1 MTGGI
6 IVNKEHD
13 NSRLEELM
21 NRRLELVKAEDKEAI
36 TANVEEIF
44 MEIMDHALLVTAIKM
59 TKPPKTLPNG
69 EQAIAD
75 GTGISFY
82 MLAAND
88 GEHYLPMFTKRAEM
102 EKWKSDTERNT
113 VLMGFDNMSMIVET
127 NPNCAGIV
135 VNPFGQNFVIPRRF
149 VEDMKERR
157 DMLRDGQTNSVLTA
171 DTPCELYALSPYPM
185 EMSSALVETAKG
197 TGAIDALWL
206 RGVKLEG
213 KDGYLLLVDFNG
225 DRNVV
230 FSRLG
235 QAARPF
241 LQKMPLHIIDAKS
254 GFGANAV
261 NNVMPFYT
269 RS

>member
-13 NSRLEELM
+13 NSKLEELM
-21 NRRLELVKAEDKEAI
+21 NRRLELVKAEDTEAI
-36 TANVEEIF
+36 TANIEEIF
-44 MEIMDHALLVTAIKM
+44 MEIMDRALLVTAIKM
-59 TKPPKTLPNG
+59 SQPPKTLPSG
-69 EQAIAD
+69 DQVIAE

-82 MLAAND
+82 MLTAND
-88 GEHYLPMFTKRAEM
+88 GNHYLPMFTKRADM
-102 EKWKSDTERNT
+102 EKWGGDSERNT
-113 VLMGFDNMSMIVET
+113 VLMGFDNMSMVVET
-127 NPNCAGIV
+127 NANCAGIV
-135 VNPFGQNFVIPRRF
+135 VNPFGQNLVIPRRF

-185 EMSSALVETAKG
+185 EMSNALTETAKS

-206 RGVKLEG
+206 RGVKLDG
-213 KDGYLLLVDFNG
+213 QDGYLLLVDFNG

-241 LQKMPLHIIDAKS
+241 LKKMPLHIVDAKS

>member
-1 MTGGI
+1 MFENIRINMDT
-6 IVNKEHD
+6 D

-21 NRRLELVKAEDKEAI
+21 NQRLELIAADKK
-36 TANVEEIF
+36 EEIKPIIEKIF
-44 MEIMDHALLVTAIKM
+44 MEIMDNARLVTAIKM
-59 TKPPKTLPNG
+59 SQPPKNLPNG
-69 EQAIAD
+69 EQTLAV
-75 GTGISFY
+75 GTKISFL
-82 MLAAND
+82 MIAAEG
-88 GEHYLPMFTKRAEM
+88 GENYLPMFTKRSEM
-102 EKWKSDTERNT
+102 ERWGSNTEKNT
-113 VLMGFDNMSMIVET
+113 VLMGFDNFSTIVET

-135 VNPFGQNFVIPRRF
+135 VNPFGQNLVIPREF
-149 VEDMKERR
+149 VADMAERR
-157 DMLRDGQTNSVLTA
+157 KILRDGQTNSVLTA

-185 EMSSALVETAKG
+185 EMSNALTETAKS

-206 RGVKLEG
+206 RGVKLDG

-241 LQKMPLHIIDAKS
+241 LKKMPLHIVDAKS
-254 GFGANAV
+254 GFGANAA

-269 RS
+269 RG

>member
-1 MTGGI
+1 MFENI
-6 IVNKEHD
+6 RINKDAE
-13 NSRLEELM
+13 NPRLEELM
-21 NRRLELVKAEDKEAI
+21 TRRTELVTTDDKAAI

-44 MEIMDHALLVTAIKM
+44 MEIMDKALLVTAIKM
-59 TKPPKTLPNG
+59 SQPPKNLPNG
-69 EQAIAD
+69 EQTLAV
-75 GTGISFY
+75 GTKISFV
-82 MLAAND
+82 MLTADDGAN
-88 GEHYLPMFTKRAEM
+88 YLPMFTKRAEM
-102 EKWKSDTERNT
+102 ERWKSNTEKNT
-113 VLMGFDNMSMIVET
+113 VLMGFDNFSTIVET

-135 VNPFGQNFVIPRRF
+135 INPFTQNLVIPREF
-149 VEDMKERR
+149 VADMAQRR
-157 DMLRDGQTNSVLTA
+157 QILRDGQTSSVLTA
-171 DTPCELYALSPYPM
+171 DTPCELYTLSPYPM

-206 RGVKLEG
+206 RGAKLEG
-213 KDGYLLLVDFNG
+213 SDGYLLLVDFNG

-241 LQKMPLHIIDAKS
+241 LKKMPLHIVDAKS

-261 NNVMPFYT
+261 KNVMPFYT